1 MGVVA
6 MNLAPTLRIGDAV
19 GRQGEPATDDQGEPF
34 PERGREFSS
43 TFAVLRVLLVLQRF
57 NGVSTSLRSR
67 LAPTVLLIRA

>member
-6 MNLAPTLRIGDAV
+6 MNLAPTLRIGAAV

-34 PERGREFSS
+34 PERRREFSS

-57 NGVSTSLRSR
+57 NAVSTSLRSR